1 MSGLSKFRNI
11 DKMVGCE
18 RRLNEHLR
26 KTKASIRTVLG
37 VGEGDMP
44 YGHKKAYWSNKYYK
58 LSTKKKCFISL
69 ICNQSNH
76 IVQYMS
82 IGRQRNDLRL

>member
-37 VGEGDMP
+37 VGEGGGKSSERKHKGERDH
-44 YGHKKAYWSNKYYK
+44 YGRAHN
-58 LSTKKKCFISL
+58 C
-69 ICNQSNH
+69 
-76 IVQYMS
+76 
-82 IGRQRNDLRL
+82 